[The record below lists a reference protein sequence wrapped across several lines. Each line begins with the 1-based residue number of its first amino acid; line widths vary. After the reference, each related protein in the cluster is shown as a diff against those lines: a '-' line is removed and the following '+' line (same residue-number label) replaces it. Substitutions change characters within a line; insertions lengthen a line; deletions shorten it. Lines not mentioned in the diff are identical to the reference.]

1 MIETRDQS
9 GVDMDMFYVE
19 IGGFDTHADVEENLR
34 NRFEEVNGAVH
45 AFATELKSKNVW
57 DKVVAIQTSE
67 FARTLAPNSG
77 DGTDHAWGGNYM
89 MFGGAVSGGE
99 IYGTYPD
106 DLTDE
111 GPLGLGR
118 GRLIPE
124 TPWDSVFEAVAK
136 WAGITDEEELD

>member
-1 MIETRDQS
+1 
-9 GVDMDMFYVE
+9 
-19 IGGFDTHADVEENLR
+19 
-34 NRFEEVNGAVH
+34 
-45 AFATELKSKNVW
+45 
-57 DKVVAIQTSE
+57 
-67 FARTLAPNSG
+67 
-77 DGTDHAWGGNYM
+77 M

-136 WAGITDEEELD
+136 WAGITDEEELDKVCPNRDAFPAEMRFNEVSLFQ